1 MNLEPLHPDLRD
13 LEARLARRPG
23 TAPAA
28 DFRARVL
35 GATADALARPV
46 AWRGGRG
53 WGLVWRAAAVIVV
66 AMNLGLSAANGVRF
80 QHLTAAAQ
88 QRPMPAAGVDQE
100 DRFLAWAAPALANWT
115 PAPDVGAAGR
125 NIFSMKEERG
135 WDTP

>member
-1 MNLEPLHPDLRD
+1 MNPEPLPPDLRD

-23 TAPAA
+23 PEPAA

-46 AWRGGRG
+46 VRRGGRG

-66 AMNLGLSAANGVRF
+66 ALNLGLSAANGVRF
-80 QHLTAAAQ
+80 QHLTSMAQQHPAPAAA
-88 QRPMPAAGVDQE
+88 VDQE

-125 NIFSMKEERG
+125 NIFSTKEERG
-135 WDTP
+135 WDMP